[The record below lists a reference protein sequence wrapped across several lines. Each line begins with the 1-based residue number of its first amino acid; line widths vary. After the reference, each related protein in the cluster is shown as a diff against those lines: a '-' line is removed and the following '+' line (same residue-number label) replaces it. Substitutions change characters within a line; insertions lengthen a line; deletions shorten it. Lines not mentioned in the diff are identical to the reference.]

1 MADLEERILKKNV
14 PGKYSQWTD
23 HYYYEEEDKVPR
35 HQGIDESKESAIHN
49 FHTDDFQLDNIKS
62 NNARYGRTR
71 HNTGV
76 KGVLSDRH
84 RAKELEKINMQEEQ
98 LERKAFWERMTCGS
112 VLDIGEQSMSIA
124 FEKQQQQQQKN
135 QRRDLHQSDLDSHSD
150 DVDSDDTEDD
160 DYDYFTMYRQ
170 KRLSELTQQRSLPS
184 FGFVTEI
191 DSANQFSSMID
202 EADQRTFL
210 IFHLYDS
217 RVPCCRLMND
227 HLDQIARDWE
237 YCRVFRMKVSNV
249 KDDFDPIG
257 FPCILVYR
265 DGEEVANL
273 TPIVESENR
282 DRFTV
287 EDIQEILM
295 QSCGLPNSMDLCS
308 TCIEGHFK

>member
-1 MADLEERILKKNV
+1 MTDLEERILKKNV

-23 HYYYEEEDKVPR
+23 HYYEEDKVPR
-35 HQGIDESKESAIHN
+35 RQGIDESKESAIHN
-49 FHTDDFQLDNIKS
+49 FQLDDIER
-62 NNARYGRTR
+62 NNARDGRTR

-76 KGVLSDRH
+76 KGILSDRR

-98 LERKAFWERMTCGS
+98 LERKALWERMTCGS

-124 FEKQQQQQQKN
+124 FEKQQQQQKN
-135 QRRDLHQSDLDSHSD
+135 LKRELYQSHPD

-160 DYDYFTMYRQ
+160 DDYFTMYRQ
-170 KRLSELTQQRSLPS
+170 KRLSELMQQRSLPS

-191 DSANQFSSMID
+191 GSANQFSAMID
-202 EADQRTFL
+202 EADQKTFL

-237 YCRVFRMKVSNV
+237 SCRFFRMKVSNV
-249 KDDFDPIG
+249 KDVFDPIG

-295 QSCGLPNSMDLCS
+295 QSCGLRNSMGVCS
-308 TCIEGHFK
+308 T